1 MPKKPPAI
9 VQEGHAALR
18 AVAKPVL
25 EKEFGTPTFDAL
37 IEAMRAALATRDDG
51 VAIAAPQIG
60 VSKRVFVLAPR
71 AADLF
76 KGEAAMVFVNPEIL
90 RRSRDRKLV
99 EEGCLSVPG
108 RYGKIRRAS
117 RVRIRARNER
127 GEEFEAEGS
136 GLLAQI
142 FQHETDHLDGRLFVD
157 AAQEVYTVETDATR

>member
-18 AVAKPVL
+18 AVAKPVAK
-25 EKEFGTPTFDAL
+25 KEFGSPELLAL
-37 IEAMRAALATRDDG
+37 VEKMRAALATREDG
-51 VAIAAPQIG
+51 IAIAAPQIG
-60 VSKRVFVLAPR
+60 VGKRVFVLAPR

-76 KGEAAMVFVNPEIL
+76 KGEPAMVFVNPEIL

-117 RVRIRARNER
+117 RAAIHAHDEHGNGFV
-127 GEEFEAEGS
+127 AEGA

-142 FQHETDHLDGRLFVD
+142 FQHETDHLDGKLFVD
-157 AAQEVYTVETDATR
+157 DAKETYPAPNAK